1 MKQQGL
7 SRPAAAT
14 AITQTR
20 PKTQSSTAGAL
31 ANGPSHTEICTTFLA
46 LNRLWGCASVSLYPG
61 LEVCWMLTSRD
72 ELLTNHEEFRRLA
85 QEHTQYSQRL
95 DSLTQKRYLS
105 EDEKL
110 EEVRLKK
117 LKLRLKDQM
126 ESIERQFRQQYG
138 VNVA

>member
-1 MKQQGL
+1 
-7 SRPAAAT
+7 
-14 AITQTR
+14 
-20 PKTQSSTAGAL
+20 
-31 ANGPSHTEICTTFLA
+31 
-46 LNRLWGCASVSLYPG
+46 
-61 LEVCWMLTSRD
+61 MLTSKD
-72 ELLTNHEEFRRLA
+72 QLLTSHEEFRRLA
-85 QEHTQYSQRL
+85 QEHTQYAQRL

-126 ESIERQFRQQYG
+126 ESSEREHRLQYG